1 MKIVIGCD
9 HGGFDYKDR
18 VVKYVKELGH
28 EVIDVG
34 TFDGTTSVDYPDY
47 AEKAAMKVVNKEAD
61 RGILICGTGIGISI
75 AANKV
80 NGIRC
85 AVVHDNF
92 TARLTRMHNDANM
105 IAFGAR
111 VIGIEVALDIVKTF
125 LETAFEGGRHLN
137 RITKIEEIEKRN

>member
-18 VVKYVKELGH
+18 IVALLKSLGH

-34 TFDGTTSVDYPDY
+34 TNDGTTSVDYPDY
-47 AEKAAMKVVNKEAD
+47 AEAAAKEIVEGRAE

-80 NGIRC
+80 KGIRC
-85 AVVHDNF
+85 AVVHDHY
-92 TARLTRMHNDANM
+92 TAQMTRMHNDANM

-111 VIGIEVALDIVKTF
+111 VIGIEVAYDIVKTF
-125 LETAFEGGRHLN
+125 LTTDFEGGRHAV
-137 RITKIEEIEKRN
+137 RVAKIAAIENKQ

>member
-125 LETAFEGGRHLN
+125 LETEFEGGRHLN
-137 RITKIEEIEKRN
+137 RIKKIEEIEKRN

>member
-18 VVKYVKELGH
+18 IVALLKSLGH

-34 TFDGTTSVDYPDY
+34 TNDGTTSVDYPDY
-47 AEKAAMKVVNKEAD
+47 AEAAAKEIVEGRAE

-80 NGIRC
+80 KGIRC
-85 AVVHDNF
+85 AVVHDHY
-92 TARLTRMHNDANM
+92 TAQLTRQHNDANM

-111 VIGIEVALDIVKTF
+111 VIGIEVAYDIVRTF
-125 LETAFEGGRHLN
+125 LTTDFEGGRHAARIAKITAIEN
-137 RITKIEEIEKRN
+137 RQ

>member
-125 LETAFEGGRHLN
+125 LETEFEGGRHLN

>member
-1 MKIVIGCD
+1 MKVVIGCD

-18 VVKYVKELGH
+18 VVKYIRELGH

-34 TFDGTTSVDYPDY
+34 TFDGTTSVDYPDF
-47 AEKAAMKVVNKEAD
+47 AEKAANMVAKKEAD

-111 VIGIEVALDIVKTF
+111 VIGIEVALDIVKVF
-125 LETAFEGGRHLN
+125 LETQFEGGRHAN
-137 RITKIEEIEKRN
+137 RVRKIQEIEERN